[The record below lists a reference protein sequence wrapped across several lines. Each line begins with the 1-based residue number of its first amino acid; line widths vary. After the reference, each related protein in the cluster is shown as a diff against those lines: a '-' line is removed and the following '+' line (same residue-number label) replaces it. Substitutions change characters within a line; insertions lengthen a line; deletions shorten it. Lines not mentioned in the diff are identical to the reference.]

1 VLALLFNL
9 IDCIT
14 IFSRFEMP
22 AFGAPLISMPIFEH
36 VAPSMTVGGYLI
48 FFFLLRIFAAL
59 VMAMLVCALSE
70 ILCKYVPILGA
81 VVVLTLLPAVCVY
94 FGISAAQ
101 RINFLN
107 LFAGTPLVLVS
118 ADYAWLGSGWTML
131 SVWISLV
138 GVMTTLLL
146 SVAKRMFVK

>member
-1 VLALLFNL
+1 
-9 IDCIT
+9 
-14 IFSRFEMP
+14 M
-22 AFGAPLISMPIFEH
+22 
-36 VAPSMTVGGYLI
+36 
-48 FFFLLRIFAAL
+48 
-59 VMAMLVCALSE
+59 
-70 ILCKYVPILGA
+70 
-81 VVVLTLLPAVCVY
+81 LTLFPAVCVY

-131 SVWISLV
+131 AVWISLV